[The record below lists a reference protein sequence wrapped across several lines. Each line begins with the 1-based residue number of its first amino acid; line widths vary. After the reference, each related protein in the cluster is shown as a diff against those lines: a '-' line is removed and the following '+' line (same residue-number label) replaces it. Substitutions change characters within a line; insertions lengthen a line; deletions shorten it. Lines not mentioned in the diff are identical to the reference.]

1 MSLVLKRKSIRK
13 FIPAEIQDET
23 IERLMMSAMQ
33 APSATNQQP
42 WAFIV
47 IKNQAI
53 LEKLSNISKGAW
65 PLKDAPLGILTLMK
79 KDVNRPLM
87 APQDLAAATQNIL
100 LEATHMGL
108 GSVWIGVY
116 PKEDR
121 IGAIEDILTIDKDT
135 IPFSLIA
142 LGYPDDS
149 VSTHVKYRFDK
160 SNYKV
165 IE

>member
-1 MSLVLKRKSIRK
+1 MSLPLQRKSIRK

-47 IKNQAI
+47 IKNKTI
-53 LEKLSNISKGAW
+53 LEKLSQISKGAW

-79 KDVNRPLM
+79 ENVNRPLM
-87 APQDLAAATQNIL
+87 APQDLAASTQNLL
-100 LEATHMGL
+100 LEATHMNL
-108 GSVWIGVY
+108 GAVWIGVY
-116 PKEDR
+116 PKEER
-121 IGAIEDILTIDKDT
+121 IGAIKDIIDIDEGLT
-135 IPFSLIA
+135 PFSLVA

-149 VSTHVKYRFDK
+149 VSLHVNYRFDPSK
-160 SNYKV
+160 YKV
-165 IE
+165 IK